1 MTLKQLSPKQPSPG
15 RPRHGRCRHALALVL
30 ILAMAAVLLW
40 PSMPANAISIQRVVS
55 EKGIEAWLVEDH
67 TVPLM
72 TMRFAFRGGSALDP
86 KGKEGLADMTS
97 SLLDEG
103 AGDLDSLA
111 FQRRLEDNS
120 ISIGFGA
127 GLDNFSGTLRT
138 LTENRAM
145 AFDLLRLAM
154 TSPRFDPEPV
164 ERIRSQILSSLVR
177 AAERPRHIAR
187 RTWMRAVFPNHPYR
201 RPADGTPESIAR
213 ITAADMRGFVKD
225 RLGRDNLVVAVV
237 GDISAQQLA
246 ALLDKTF
253 APLPAKTKP
262 NDVPEATPVVAGD
275 VFVIKRDIP
284 QSVVLFG
291 HGGIKR
297 NDPDYY
303 ATYIMNY
310 ILGGSSLNSRLG
322 IEVREKR
329 GLAYSVYS
337 YLSTMD
343 HAGLIMG
350 GVATANESVAK
361 SIEIIRKEWAR
372 MRNGEVSSQELSDA
386 KTYLTGSFFTRLNS
400 TRRISRLLLGMQLE
414 RLGIDYISRR
424 NRLIDGVT
432 AADIR
437 RVSQRLLDPD
447 KLTFIVIGTPKGVKP
462 TREPP
467 PKS

>member
-1 MTLKQLSPKQPSPG
+1 MIQK
-15 RPRHGRCRHALALVL
+15 HGRYRHSPALVL
-30 ILAMAAVLLW
+30 VLAMAAILLW
-40 PSMPANAISIQRVVS
+40 PATPAGAISIQRVVS

-67 TVPLM
+67 SVPLM

-86 KGKEGLADMTS
+86 KGKEGLASMTS

-103 AGDLDSLA
+103 AGDIDSMG
-111 FQRRLEDNS
+111 FQQRLEDNS

-127 GLDNFSGTLRT
+127 GLDNFTGTLRT
-138 LTENRAM
+138 LTETRAM

-164 ERIRSQILSSLVR
+164 ERIRTQILSSLAR
-177 AAERPRHIAR
+177 SAERPRRIAR
-187 RTWMRAVFPNHPYR
+187 RIWMRSVFPSHPYR
-201 RPADGTPESIAR
+201 RPADGTPESIVR
-213 ITAADMRGFVKD
+213 IKPDDMRGFVKD
-225 RLGRDNLVVAVV
+225 RLGRDKLVIGVV
-237 GDISAQQLA
+237 GDISAKQLA
-246 ALLDKTF
+246 PLLDKTF
-253 APLPAKTKP
+253 GSLPAKAKS
-262 NDVPEATPVVAGD
+262 NYVPEAVPAVSGD
-275 VFVIKRDIP
+275 VFVITRDIP

-322 IEVREKR
+322 DEVREKR

-337 YLSTMD
+337 YLSVLD

-372 MRNGEVSSQELSDA
+372 MRNGKVSSQELADA

-414 RLGIDYISRR
+414 HLGIDYITRR
-424 NRLIDGVT
+424 NRLIDGVS
-432 AADIR
+432 AADIS
-437 RVSQRLLDPD
+437 RVAKRLLDPA
-447 KLTFIVIGTPKGVKP
+447 KLTFIVIGTPEGVKP

>member
-1 MTLKQLSPKQPSPG
+1 MIITEPPRRRAG
-15 RPRHGRCRHALALVL
+15 RHRRGRSLAAALM
-30 ILAMAAVLLW
+30 LAMAAVLLW
-40 PSMPANAISIQRVVS
+40 PGTPAHAISIQRVIS

-67 TVPLM
+67 SIPLL

-86 KGKEGLADMTS
+86 KGKEGLANMTS

-103 AGDLDSLA
+103 AGDLDSMA

-120 ISIGFGA
+120 ISIGFGT
-127 GLDNFSGTLRT
+127 GLDTFRGSLRA
-138 LTENRAM
+138 LTENRTM
-145 AFDLLRLAM
+145 AFDLLRLAL
-154 TSPRFDPEPV
+154 TRPRFDPEPV
-164 ERIRSQILSSLVR
+164 ERIRTQILSGLSR

-187 RTWMRAVFPNHPYR
+187 RTWMRAVFPDHPYR

-213 ITAADMRGFVKD
+213 IKTADMRGFVKD
-225 RLGRDNLVVAVV
+225 RMGRDKLVIAIV
-237 GDISAQQLA
+237 GDISAKQLA
-246 ALLDKTF
+246 PLLDSTF
-253 APLPAKTKP
+253 GALPAKAKS
-262 NDVPEATPVVAGD
+262 NHVPEATPVVAGD
-275 VFVIKRDIP
+275 MFVIKRDIP
-284 QSVVLFG
+284 QSIVLFG

-303 ATYIMNY
+303 AAYIMNY

-322 IEVREKR
+322 VEVREKR

-350 GVATANESVAK
+350 NVATANESVAK

-372 MRNGEVSSQELSDA
+372 MGNTEVSKQELSDA
-386 KTYLTGSFFTRLNS
+386 KTYLTGSYFTRLNS
-400 TRRISRLLLGMQLE
+400 TRRISRLLLGIQLE

-424 NRLIDGVT
+424 NRLINGVT

-437 RVSQRLLDPD
+437 RVAKRLLDPA
-447 KLTFIVIGTPKGVKP
+447 KLTFVIVGMPEGVKP

>member
-1 MTLKQLSPKQPSPG
+1 MTLKQLSPKRS
-15 RPRHGRCRHALALVL
+15 RHGGCRHSIASVVILVV
-30 ILAMAAVLLW
+30 AAVLLW
-40 PSMPANAISIQRVVS
+40 PATPAGAISIQRVVS

-67 TVPLM
+67 NVPLM

-86 KGKEGLADMTS
+86 KGKEGLANMTS

-103 AGDLDSLA
+103 AGKLDSMA
-111 FQRRLEDNS
+111 FQQRLEDNS
-120 ISIGFGA
+120 ISINFGA
-127 GLDNFSGTLRT
+127 SLDNFRGTLRT
-138 LTENRAM
+138 LTETRAM

-154 TSPRFDPEPV
+154 TRPRFDPEPV
-164 ERIRSQILSSLVR
+164 ERIRSQILSGLAR

-187 RTWMRAVFPNHPYR
+187 RTWMRAVFPDHPYR

-213 ITAADMRGFVKD
+213 IKAGDMAGFVKD
-225 RLGRDNLVVAVV
+225 RLGRDKLVIGVV
-237 GDISAQQLA
+237 GDISAKQLA
-246 ALLDKTF
+246 PLLDKTF
-253 APLPAKTKP
+253 GPLPAKAKS
-262 NDVPEATPVVAGD
+262 NHVPEATPAVAGD

-297 NDPDYY
+297 DDPDYY
-303 ATYIMNY
+303 ATYIMNH
-310 ILGGSSLNSRLG
+310 ILGGSTLNSRLG
-322 IEVREKR
+322 NEVREKR

-361 SIEIIRKEWAR
+361 SIEIIRKEWGR
-372 MRNGEVSSQELSDA
+372 MRSGKVSKQELSDA

-414 RLGIDYISRR
+414 HLGIDYISRR

-437 RVSQRLLDPD
+437 RVAQRLLDPA

>member
-1 MTLKQLSPKQPSPG
+1 MTLKHLSF
-15 RPRHGRCRHALALVL
+15 RGRCRHLPAVVVIA
-30 ILAMAAVLLW
+30 AMAAVLIW
-40 PSMPANAISIQRVVS
+40 SASPAGAISIQRVVS

-67 TVPLM
+67 NVPLM
-72 TMRFAFRGGSALDP
+72 TMRFAFRGGSTLDP
-86 KGKEGLADMTS
+86 KGKEGLANMTS

-103 AGDLDSLA
+103 AGELDSMT
-111 FQRRLEDNS
+111 FQQRLDDNS

-127 GLDNFSGTLRT
+127 GLDNFRGSLRT
-138 LTENRAM
+138 LTETRAM

-154 TSPRFDPEPV
+154 TSPRFDPDPV
-164 ERIRSQILSSLVR
+164 ERIRSQILSSLIR

-187 RTWMRAVFPNHPYR
+187 RTWMRAVFPDHPYR
-201 RPADGTPESIAR
+201 RPANGTPESIAR
-213 ITAADMRGFVKD
+213 IKPSDMRGFVKD
-225 RLGRDNLVVAVV
+225 RLGRDNLVISVV
-237 GDISAQQLA
+237 GDITAKQLA
-246 ALLDKTF
+246 PLLDQTF
-253 APLPAKTKP
+253 GSLPAKAKS
-262 NDVPEATPVVAGD
+262 NHVPEATPVVAGD

-322 IEVREKR
+322 VEVREKR

-372 MRNGEVSSQELSDA
+372 MRNGKVSSQELADA

-414 RLGIDYISRR
+414 NLGIDYISRR
-424 NRLIDGVT
+424 NSLINGVT

-437 RVSQRLLDPD
+437 RVAGRLLDPE
-447 KLTFIVIGTPKGVKP
+447 KLTFIVVGTPKGVKP
-462 TREPP
+462 TRDPP